1 MDPHLVKLLSSEE
14 IMNGDAGADGK
25 GKSPSV
31 WNILAGLRR
40 NGKDGVKGEA
50 SIPAP
55 VEAEEAGGIMMY
67 APLEPKADS
76 QLSLADEEIVHETLA
91 PKAEI
96 GSATEKLKDILH
108 VPETSAPTEK
118 RVWVPSTTELS
129 VLTAW
134 WGYRLYLPPPVMAKL
149 GSSSVKAA
157 ARAAMVTSALKWMV
171 DKIPMAVVPPQLKPA
186 VTMLKTLAPIASY
199 VGVFIAWSW
208 DRIKALDEGK
218 SLSRIAWV

>member
-1 MDPHLVKLLSSEE
+1 
-14 IMNGDAGADGK
+14 
-25 GKSPSV
+25 
-31 WNILAGLRR
+31 
-40 NGKDGVKGEA
+40 
-50 SIPAP
+50 
-55 VEAEEAGGIMMY
+55 MMY

-76 QLSLADEEIVHETLA
+76 RLSLADEEIVHEAVA
-91 PKAEI
+91 PKTEI
-96 GSATEKLKDILH
+96 GKATEKLKDVLH
-108 VPETSAPTEK
+108 LPETSPPAEK

-157 ARAAMVTSALKWMV
+157 ARAAMITSALKWMV

-218 SLSRIAWV
+218 SYLVTS